1 MKKIINTFILLF
13 FAIVN
18 LNAQDNIET
27 TTVNGVEISYSLN
40 EIPSGNHSLIGLY
53 IGTLGTKPFKLFITK
68 VTNNKISG
76 YSITGNN
83 KVSFTGIFTS
93 TPKKYE
99 IFKGFY
105 SNGVTYKLKLSEPK
119 TNNINGN
126 FALTLDM
133 NDTVGTEGSGTW
145 ISYNKTLNRKIILE
159 SIGHP

>member
-1 MKKIINTFILLF
+1 MKKILFCYLVFGAFINLK
-13 FAIVN
+13 
-18 LNAQDNIET
+18 AQNELET
-27 TTVNGVEISYSLN
+27 REINGVKISFYEN
-40 EIPSGNHSLIGLY
+40 EIPIGNHSLIGLY
-53 IGTLGTKPFKLFITK
+53 IGTLGAKPFKLFITK